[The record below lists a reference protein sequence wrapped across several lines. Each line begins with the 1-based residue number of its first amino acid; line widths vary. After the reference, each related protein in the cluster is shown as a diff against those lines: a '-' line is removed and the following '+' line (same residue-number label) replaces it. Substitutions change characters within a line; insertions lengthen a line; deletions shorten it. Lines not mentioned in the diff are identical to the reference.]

1 MPRARTAVVIE
12 DDADIGRLVQG
23 ILSMA
28 GVSARLHATGAEGIA
43 AVRGFSPDMVI
54 LDYGLPDITGL
65 EVLGRI
71 RSFSSV
77 YILVLTGHADLCEGL
92 ISAGADAVMTK
103 PFRPRTLRS
112 RIEEIL
118 AATDSKES

>member
-1 MPRARTAVVIE
+1 MRRARTAVVIE

-23 ILSMA
+23 ILGMA
-28 GVSARLHATGAEGIA
+28 GVRATARNRRRGIA
-43 AVRGFSPDMVI
+43 AVRELSPDMVI

-65 EVLGRI
+65 EVLGQI

-77 YILVLTGHADLCEGL
+77 YILVLTGHADLCEAL
-92 ISAGADAVMTK
+92 LSAGADAVMTK

-118 AATDSKES
+118 AGADSEES

>member
-1 MPRARTAVVIE
+1 
-12 DDADIGRLVQG
+12 
-23 ILSMA
+23 
-28 GVSARLHATGAEGIA
+28 
-43 AVRGFSPDMVI
+43 MVI

-65 EVLGRI
+65 EVLGQI

-77 YILVLTGHADLCEGL
+77 YILVLTGHADLCEAL
-92 ISAGADAVMTK
+92 LSAGADAVMTK

-118 AATDSKES
+118 AGADGEES